1 MNPLPRLVAS
11 TVFLAALVGPI
22 AGSMSASAQPMRIE
36 VYEPFYDGGRFST
49 KDLNLDG
56 KGLLLEV
63 AHGGRIAASLA
74 LQPDCRDCNA
84 NAQNQVVVGLAGE
97 GAAQACLWSGGVR
110 QSGWTQAK
118 FSLDIPDVPGI
129 YEVRA
134 RNTQARS
141 CQEALGQWRQGRP
154 GGPGPDA
161 TIGVVVVYGDPEAVS
176 VVLDPRPGNPP
187 GGRPG
192 GGNRPRREMRELQR
206 LIDDNLVTLDQTQ
219 QQILALATKPANN
232 ARTKQM
238 KDLTIRAR
246 ALTGELMNL
255 QADLKVVIED
265 VVDREASKTQRPPP
279 IPVTPPRPRV
289 VKPQIVVIAGTVPT
303 PRPLS
308 QGEQAALLDALEK
321 ATFPDSQK
329 NALNDVIQAGAF
341 FTIGQAKDII
351 ARFSFEP
358 HKAEVVGMLCPLI
371 IENGALPQLLTM
383 FTFEMYKQ
391 DARKRT
397 GNRCGWMP

>member
-1 MNPLPRLVAS
+1 
-11 TVFLAALVGPI
+11 
-22 AGSMSASAQPMRIE
+22 
-36 VYEPFYDGGRFST
+36 
-49 KDLNLDG
+49 
-56 KGLLLEV
+56 
-63 AHGGRIAASLA
+63 
-74 LQPDCRDCNA
+74 
-84 NAQNQVVVGLAGE
+84 
-97 GAAQACLWSGGVR
+97 
-110 QSGWTQAK
+110 
-118 FSLDIPDVPGI
+118 
-129 YEVRA
+129 
-134 RNTQARS
+134 
-141 CQEALGQWRQGRP
+141 
-154 GGPGPDA
+154 
-161 TIGVVVVYGDPEAVS
+161 
-176 VVLDPRPGNPP
+176 
-187 GGRPG
+187 
-192 GGNRPRREMRELQR
+192 MRELQR

-232 ARTKQM
+232 GRTKQM

-265 VVDREASKTQRPPP
+265 VVDREANKTQRPPP

-329 NALNDVIQAGAF
+329 NALNDVIQTGAF
-341 FTIGQAKDII
+341 FTVGQAKEII
-351 ARFSFEP
+351 SRFSFEP

-391 DARKRT
+391 DARNRT
-397 GNRCGWMP
+397 GNRCGWTP